1 MTASSPRIETLT
13 VPLRPPSQVMR
24 LARRGSFFATRLS
37 FMRVLVRE
45 LKAGQWRFDRPVWDL
60 DDDGFGTA
68 VYRVT
73 GRGRAY
79 SLVAFSQFLAPE
91 DRNDRVIAQAW
102 DSTFVLYDGTP
113 SADEIE
119 RLHGNAPRQEAG
131 RYGPHDLVLCR
142 ANKSMRLFE
151 HIARRLA
158 QGLQPDAEQILQV
171 GYLMRT
177 TAVYGNGKFGIADRF
192 RIADRPELAGPFQAE
207 MLAVY
212 LVRLF
217 TLDLVEHVAHR
228 RAPDTAVQLVQRFR
242 RFLGIGNATGLGM
255 APFLMTH
262 PLLIANWME
271 ARETALARQRMAD
284 SYDHEKFAVL
294 LSRARRHVAQWRV
307 DDARQTTRIVELERD
322 LEALA
327 RQSGALSTPDQIYR
341 WGEGHLG
348 LEAQEL
354 IVSLLIE
361 LDPERVD
368 DLATRMAAEESCSV
382 DGAMRV
388 DELIR
393 AIETDYDWA
402 LKIDCGDPRQRRLF
416 WYVSEEKLE
425 PRLGDR
431 TAEPGAEL
439 ERPFAVA
446 HDIQAA
452 LADLRQ
458 ADAQDCT
465 AAFLMRHPEHR
476 HIIRRAQLVRRHPY
490 AEIRDNLVAKT
501 CLPIDILRCKL
512 SFFGASK
519 FDPKSDLWT
528 RITMYQGAP
537 LPEDLGRA
545 DADDWCFPAL

>member
-1 MTASSPRIETLT
+1 MTASSPRTETPT

-24 LARRGSFFATRLS
+24 LSRMGSFFATRLS

-60 DDDGFGTA
+60 DADGFGTA

-102 DSTFVLYDGTP
+102 DSTFVLFDGTP

-119 RLHGNAPRQEAG
+119 RLRRNAPRQESG
-131 RYGPHDLVLCR
+131 RYGPRDLVLCR

-151 HIARRLA
+151 HIAERLA
-158 QGLQPDAEQILQV
+158 QGLQPDAAQILQV

-217 TLDLVEHVAHR
+217 TLDLVEHVALMR
-228 RAPDTAVQLVQRFR
+228 GPGTAVRLDQRFR

-271 ARETALARQRMAD
+271 ARETALARQRSAATFD
-284 SYDHEKFAVL
+284 QGRFAGL
-294 LSRARRHVAQWRV
+294 LDRARTHVAQWRV
-307 DDARQTTRIVELERD
+307 EDARQMARIAELERD
-322 LEALA
+322 LEELSH
-327 RQSGALSTPDQIYR
+327 QSGRFSTPDQIYR
-341 WGEGHLG
+341 WGEDHLG
-348 LEAQEL
+348 IEAQEL

-368 DLATRMAAEESCSV
+368 DLAMQMAAEEGRSL

-393 AIETDYDWA
+393 TIEADYDWA
-402 LKIDCGDPRQRRLF
+402 LKIDCGDPQQRRLF

-431 TAEPGAEL
+431 SIEAGAER

-452 LADLRQ
+452 LADLRR
-458 ADAQDCT
+458 ADSQDST
-465 AAFLMRHPEHR
+465 AAFLLRHPEHR

-490 AEIRDNLVAKT
+490 AEIHDNLVAES

-537 LPEDLGRA
+537 LPPDLDRP
-545 DADDWCFPAL
+545 DADDWCFPAI

>member
-1 MTASSPRIETLT
+1 
-13 VPLRPPSQVMR
+13 MR
-24 LARRGSFFATRLS
+24 LSRMGSFFATRLS

-45 LKAGQWRFDRPVWDL
+45 LKAGQWRFDRPVWAL
-60 DDDGFGTA
+60 DDEGFGTA

-79 SLVAFSQFLAPE
+79 SLVAFSQYLAPE

-113 SADEIE
+113 SSDEIE
-119 RLHGNAPRQEAG
+119 RLRGNAPRQEAG
-131 RYGPHDLVLCR
+131 RYGPRDLVLCR

-151 HIARRLA
+151 HIAGRLA

-217 TLDLVEHVAHR
+217 TIDLVEHVARR
-228 RAPDTAVQLVQRFR
+228 RAPDTAVQLDQRFR

-262 PLLIANWME
+262 PLLIANWMA
-271 ARETALARQRMAD
+271 ARETALARQRTAGSLD
-284 SYDHEKFAVL
+284 SERFATL
-294 LSRARRHVAQWRV
+294 LARARQHVAQWRV
-307 DDARQTTRIVELERD
+307 DDARQTARIVDLERD

-327 RQSGALSTPDQIYR
+327 VEASVLSTPDQIYR
-341 WGEGHLG
+341 WGEDHLG

-361 LDPERVD
+361 LDPARVD
-368 DLATRMAAEESCSV
+368 DLATRMAAEESCSL

-393 AIETDYDWA
+393 IIKADYDWA
-402 LKIDCGDPRQRRLF
+402 VKIDCGDPRQRRLF

-452 LADLRQ
+452 LRDLRE
-458 ADAQDCT
+458 ADAQDRT
-465 AAFLMRHPEHR
+465 ATFLMRHPEHR
-476 HIIRRAQLVRRHPY
+476 HIIRRVQLVHRHPY
-490 AEIRDNLVAKT
+490 AEIRDNLVAET

-537 LPEDLGRA
+537 LPLDLGRP
-545 DADDWCFPAL
+545 DADDWCFPTL